1 MTESSEASAGP
12 FHVSFVEGVTPG
24 KWLRTWDERMRRTP
38 IEATMVT
45 DDSQFSAL
53 YDGTAD
59 MAFVRGA
66 VDRDRLH
73 LIALY
78 DEVPVVV
85 VPKEHPVAELAEVD
99 LSDLSGEQLL
109 NEPVPGWVSTAEPLD
124 FPPMTTK
131 QAIEVIASGT
141 GIVIVPMSVAR
152 LHRRKDVV
160 SLPVTGVQS
169 TNIGLA
175 WALGN
180 EDPRLETFIGIVRG
194 RTARS
199 SREEPTP
206 PQPKKKAP
214 AKTAGKATAK
224 QKQGTKRLVSKK
236 GTSPRRSGSKRRQ
249 R

>member
-1 MTESSEASAGP
+1 VTESSEASAGP

-45 DDSQFSAL
+45 DDRQFSAL

-152 LHRRKDVV
+152 
-160 SLPVTGVQS
+160 VQS